1 MESLNMESLFINIT
15 LEETMCFVIFL
26 FSNDAKLHTII
37 SLQLI
42 CSELTLKNF

>member
-26 FSNDAKLHTII
+26 FSNDAKLHTI